1 MKKTISVL
9 ASLLLIANMAA
20 FAEDNKPAEAIDTI
34 PTEIQGDIMLI
45 NEELESI
52 PAYDEAQPS
61 YVCTY
66 GTIKELGENSFT
78 IETQDKDELVIN
90 YSDKTYMI
98 DASLVAPFDIENRTS
113 DEVVVYHSTAT
124 TMSIPA
130 QTAAFAVMGNVAQGA
145 SVPVYT
151 EVEDIKTSDDGL
163 VIVTEGGSKEVT
175 LLADAEVMPYRT
187 KNIVKAQDITK
198 GSKILLW
205 YDMVTMSIP
214 AYATSEKAVIL
225 EIAVAEETEETE
237 NNNIDFIF
245 DGTEGIYEKGEIK
258 MIPLRAVAEKLGF
271 TVDWID
277 ESMSVIVSKGAFSS
291 QITIGDVNG
300 GLNRARLML
309 QVAPELTNDKT
320 YVPLSY
326 FDELVKALEM

>member
-1 MKKTISVL
+1 MKKIISILLSLVL
-9 ASLLLIANMAA
+9 IASLTA
-20 FAEDNKPAEAIDTI
+20 FAMDNKPAEATDTI

-45 NEELESI
+45 NEELEAQ
-52 PAYDEAQPS
+52 PAFDEAIPN

-78 IETQDKDELVIN
+78 IETQDKAELVIN
-90 YSDKTYMI
+90 YSEQTYMI
-98 DASLVAPFDIENRTS
+98 DAQTVTPFDIENRTS
-113 DEVVVYHSTAT
+113 NEVVVYHSTAT

-130 QTAAFAVMGNVAQGA
+130 QTSANAVMGNVKEGE

-151 EVEDIKTSDDGL
+151 EVEDIKTSAEGI

-175 LLADAEVMPYRT
+175 LLADAEVAPYRT

-225 EIAVAEETEETE
+225 EIAVAEETEEAE
-237 NNNIDFIF
+237 NDNIDFIF
-245 DGTEGIYEKGEIK
+245 DGTEGIYEKGETK

-271 TVDWID
+271 TVDWIE
-277 ESMSVIVSKGAFSS
+277 ESMSVIISKGAFSS

-300 GLNRARLML
+300 GINRARLML

-326 FDELVKALEM
+326 FEELVKALEI